1 MLLKLLKLEKWMTH
15 TEIALSLSDTD
26 KLILQFLCGI
36 IDFSNFNNFRCKYL
50 PI

>member
-15 TEIALSLSDTD
+15 TEIALSLGDTD
-26 KLILQFLCGI
+26 KLILCGV
-36 IDFSNFNNFRCKYL
+36 IDFSNFNNLSKYL